1 MSDFIP
7 TTLVPPGVRDQRS
20 RDFVESL
27 SGLLEGFRTS
37 ALLVQEPLTV
47 DARLLPVL
55 TIELGMSEFLT
66 AGLMEQH
73 VRALLAAAPDIHA
86 MTGTVAGVRRALA
99 AIGVTVDWTQW
110 WQQTPRGPHDTHQV
124 IAFVNEHLFPD
135 QAALLTAE
143 TQYAVLRLIRAT
155 QRWSQEIDFK
165 LGVGFS
171 SSAGS
176 AGGLQSAS
184 TFSPSMQTV
193 SQMPAGTVGPASSL
207 ERFAVCFPT
216 AEAVSQHPA
225 AALSAASDLCI
236 TQFVFVTMEAV
247 A

>member
-1 MSDFIP
+1 MPDFIP
-7 TTLVPPGVRDQRS
+7 TTLVPPGVGDQRS

-37 ALLVQEPLTV
+37 ALLVQDPLTV

-99 AIGVTVDWTQW
+99 AIGVTVDWVQW
-110 WQQTPRGPHDTHQV
+110 WQQQPPAHHDTHV
-124 IAFVNEHLFPD
+124 VTAYVNEHLFAD

-155 QRWSQEIDFK
+155 QRWSQDIDFK

-171 SSAGS
+171 SSATL
-176 AGGLQSAS
+176 AGVLQSS
-184 TFSPSMQTV
+184 SGLTPSLETV
-193 SQMPAGTVGPASSL
+193 SQMPAASIGPASSL
-207 ERFAVCFPT
+207 EHVALCFPSADT
-216 AEAVSQHPA
+216 VSQHPA
-225 AALSAASDLCI
+225 AFATIVTDLCSV
-236 TQFVFVTMEAV
+236 QFVSVTMEAV